1 MCVPGATPGTDG
13 QLAPVCLGG
22 LSLGLFIIIIVII
35 IIIITIVIDYMVWYC
50 GYAVDDTKRDAVMTR
65 TIKAK

>member
-1 MCVPGATPGTDG
+1 MCVPEATPGTDG

-22 LSLGLFIIIIVII
+22 LSLGLFIIIIVI
-35 IIIITIVIDYMVWYC
+35 TIVIDYMVWYC
-50 GYAVDDTKRDAVMTR
+50 GYADDDTKRDAVMTR

>member
-1 MCVPGATPGTDG
+1 MYWYNLQYFLPWYFEVCVPEATPGTDG

-35 IIIITIVIDYMVWYC
+35 IIIIIITIVID
-50 GYAVDDTKRDAVMTR
+50 
-65 TIKAK
+65 